1 MALIETQSR
10 FVELVRKGWDKV
22 KEEATAEY
30 PELHQ
35 KETLKEVLYTEK
47 KLDSAFYEAYGV
59 SGLGDIPRFNGT
71 LTQLDQSPG
80 YGVRIE
86 PAEFGAYV
94 ELERKLWHNNLY
106 NVMKNYK
113 GSFMVANHR
122 TKEKAEIKGYAMLNS
137 AAFDFM
143 PWNEEGVPIAS
154 SAHTTKNTNV
164 ITTTGG
170 YSNLGSSAFDPT
182 VVEATRIL
190 MRGFRGLNGEIMYI
204 QPDGFVGPTTLDKK
218 FEEVNATPKGLYSAE
233 GTINVQE
240 GKWQYKTSQYFN
252 DYSTKSWMMVDWSAL
267 KRYADWVVRM
277 SPEDGADYDFMT
289 KRLKFSLFDWWGYGF
304 TGWQFV
310 YFMQVT

>member
-1 MALIETQSR
+1 MIETQSR
-10 FVELVRKGWDKV
+10 FIELVRKGWDKV

-35 KETLKEVLYTEK
+35 KETLRGTLYKEQK
-47 KLDSAFYEAYGV
+47 IDSAYYEEYGV

-94 ELERKLWHNNLY
+94 EVERKFWLNNLY
-106 NVMKNYK
+106 PVMKNK
-113 GSFMVANHR
+113 AASFLVANHR
-122 TKEKAEIKGYAMLNS
+122 TKEKAAIKGYARMNS

-143 PWNEEGVPIAS
+143 PWNEEGVAIAS

-164 ITTTGG
+164 STATGF
-170 YSNLGSSAFDPT
+170 SNLGSSAFDPT
-182 VVEATRIL
+182 IVEATRIL
-190 MRGFRGLNGEIMYI
+190 MRGFRGLNGEIMYVN
-204 QPDGFVGPTTLDKK
+204 PDGFIGPTTLDKK
-218 FEEVNATPKGLYSAE
+218 FEELNATPKGLYTASE
-233 GTINVQE
+233 TVNVQA

-252 DYSTKSWMMVDWSAL
+252 DYSSKNWMMVDWSAL
-267 KRYADWVVRM
+267 AKYAKWLNRM
-277 SPEDGADYDFMT
+277 APEDGTDFDFHT

-304 TGWQFV
+304 TGWQFI
-310 YFMQVT
+310 YFHQVS